1 MKKHD
6 LPSLQWFLCKKL
18 VSSNL
23 KPTWHNNFGNGI
35 SSRTCKGYNATD
47 WFVEP
52 YLLVCMK
59 NCWSNLPGM
68 VRVTIVALMRVTSA
82 PLSGRLEIAI
92 NRCPLSSRVI
102 CFTPGC
108 SSLNRTCSVRRFQMR
123 MLPDSADTMYLTM
136 QQSASA
142 RNQGQNIK
150 IPACSLTFV

>member
-1 MKKHD
+1 MTFPVYID
-6 LPSLQWFLCKKL
+6 FYAE
-18 VSSNL
+18 NL
-23 KPTWHNNFGNGI
+23 KVLIWNFNNGI
-35 SSRTCKGYNATD
+35 SSRTCNGYNDAS

-59 NCWSNLPGM
+59 NCWSGLPGI
-68 VRVTIVALMRVTSA
+68 VRVTIVALIRVTSA
-82 PLSGRLEIAI
+82 PLSGRLEMAI

-136 QQSASA
+136 GHKELQQETKV
-142 RNQGQNIK
+142 N
-150 IPACSLTFV
+150 V